1 MAWIATM
8 TREHQTQS
16 IAKNQ
21 SALAE
26 SVLAI
31 ARGLV
36 REINARQSIPVTL
49 DSRLERDL
57 GLGSLARME
66 LLARVER
73 QLGVG
78 ISEQAFTA
86 AETLRDVVRT
96 VHRQAPSKIK
106 TSGSVLPEAPTPSAD
121 PIPDKAKTLQA
132 ILTWHVQ
139 HHPERSHIYLYEE
152 TDGPIVL
159 SYANLYQGAQT
170 VAGGLQAKAFQPGH
184 TAAIMLPTGRDYL
197 YSFFGILLAGGI
209 PVPIYP
215 PIRLSQIE
223 DHLKRH
229 AGILDNSGC
238 ELLITLGE
246 AKPFAQLLRSRVS
259 SLRHIADVQEL
270 TTTSQRFTPITTRT
284 EDIAF
289 LQYTSG
295 STGTPKGVVL
305 SHHNLIANIRAMG
318 AMIQADSRDVFVS
331 WLPLYHDM
339 GLIGAWLGSLYYAFP
354 LVLMSPLHF
363 LARPERWLW
372 ALHHHAG
379 TLSAAPNFAYEL
391 CLNRIEESVI
401 EGLDL
406 SRWRLAFNGAEPVS
420 PQTLRNFS
428 NRFTP
433 YGLRQ
438 EALAPVYGLAESAVG
453 LTFPPLGR
461 GPLIDRIQK
470 DAFQD
475 KGLAVPAAETDKAF
489 LEFVACGQPL
499 TGHEVRVVGPGDREL
514 PERQQGRL
522 QFKGPSATSG
532 YFRNAQETEKL
543 FVGEWLDSGDLAY
556 MDQGDIYLTSRV
568 KDIIIRAGRNILP
581 YTVEE
586 AVGDIPGIRKGC
598 VAVIGSRDDETATE
612 RLVVL
617 AESRETDPQEREKL
631 HRQVLSVVTEHLDN
645 PPDRVLLL
653 PPHTVLKTSSGK
665 IRRSA
670 MRRLF
675 EQGRIGRRHRLW
687 WQFTRIALSS
697 VYPLLKNGGSRL
709 KETLYAG
716 YAWTLLIILALPLWC
731 SVAIL
736 PRQTWRWAVVRL
748 SARLLVLLSGNT
760 LNVRGLENLSREERR
775 VIVVNHASYLDAF
788 LLTAALPIRPIYV
801 AKIELLQHFIS
812 RVFLKRLGAMFVER
826 YDAHKGVTG
835 ARQLALSARKMNNL
849 LFFPEGTFTRIPGL
863 RPFQLGAFKIAVDA
877 GIPIL
882 PISLR
887 GSRSLLHPDSW
898 FPRRGLV
905 TVTIGKPI
913 QPTGKDWQ
921 AIVALRDAVRHAILL
936 HCGEPDLA
944 TQPPIQ

>member
-1 MAWIATM
+1 MAHEPQPQPIV
-8 TREHQTQS
+8 E
-16 IAKNQ
+16 NQ

-26 SVLAI
+26 SVLAL
-31 ARGLV
+31 AHGLV
-36 REINARQSIPVTL
+36 QEMDARQSIRVTL
-49 DSRLERDL
+49 DSKLENDL

-78 ISEQAFTA
+78 ISEQAFTT
-86 AETLRDVVRT
+86 AETLRDVVRA
-96 VHRQAPSKIK
+96 VHRQVPSRRMP
-106 TSGSVLPEAPTPSAD
+106 SGSVLPIEPTSTAE
-121 PIPDKAKTLQA
+121 PIPDKAQTLQA
-132 ILTWHVQ
+132 ILTWHVE
-139 HHPERSHIYLYEE
+139 HHPERAHIYLYEE
-152 TDGPIVL
+152 MNQPKRL
-159 SYANLYQGAQT
+159 SYADLYQGAQS
-170 VAGGLQAKAFQPGH
+170 VAGGLQARGLLSGR
-184 TAAIMLPTGRDYL
+184 TVAIMLPTGCDYL
-197 YSFFGILLAGGI
+197 YSFFGILLAGSI

-215 PIRLSQIE
+215 PVRLSQIE
-223 DHLKRH
+223 DHLRRH
-229 AGILDNSGC
+229 AGILDNAGC
-238 ELLITLGE
+238 ELLITIRE
-246 AKPFAQLLRSRVS
+246 AKPFAQLLRSRVA

-270 TTTSQRFTPITTRT
+270 RTAGQRPTPLAARA

-295 STGTPKGVVL
+295 STGIPKGVVL
-305 SHHNLIANIRAMG
+305 SHHNLIVNIRTMG
-318 AMIQADSRDVFVS
+318 AMIQADSQDVFVS

-372 ALHHHAG
+372 AVHRHGG

-391 CLNRIEESVI
+391 CLNRIEEGTLK
-401 EGLDL
+401 GLDL
-406 SRWRLAFNGAEPVS
+406 SSWRLAFNGAEPVS
-420 PQTLRNFS
+420 PQTLRNFCH
-428 NRFTP
+428 RFAP
-433 YGLRQ
+433 YGFRP

-475 KGLAVPAAETDKAF
+475 QGLAVPAGETDQAV

-499 TGHEVRVVGPGDREL
+499 AGHEVRIVDPGQREL

-532 YFRNAQETEKL
+532 YFRNAQETKKL
-543 FVGEWLDSGDLAY
+543 FVGDWLDSGDLAY
-556 MDQGDIYLTSRV
+556 QDQGDIYITSRV

-581 YTVEE
+581 YALEE
-586 AVGDIPGIRKGC
+586 AVGNIIGVRKGC
-598 VAVIGSRDDETATE
+598 VAVIGSRDSRTATE

-617 AESRETDPQEREKL
+617 AESRETEPDKREQL
-631 HRQVLSVVTEHLDN
+631 HRLVLAVASEHLDS
-645 PPDRVLLL
+645 PPDRVLLV
-653 PPHTVLKTSSGK
+653 PPRTVLKTSSGK

-670 MRRLF
+670 MRRLY
-675 EQGRIGRRHRLW
+675 EQGRIGRRHRVW
-687 WQFTRIALSS
+687 WQFARIALGS
-697 VYPLLKNGGSRL
+697 VYPLLKNGGRRL

-736 PRQTWRWAVVRL
+736 PRQSWRWTVVRL
-748 SARLLVLLSGNT
+748 AARLLVRLSGIT
-760 LNVRGLENLSREERR
+760 MKVRGLTNLLGGGRR
-775 VIVVNHASYLDAF
+775 VIVVNHASYLDSF
-788 LLTAALPIRPIYV
+788 LLTAALPVQLIYV
-801 AKIELLQHFIS
+801 AKSELLQSFIS
-812 RVFLKRLGAMFVER
+812 RVFLKRLGVMFVER
-826 YDAHKGVTG
+826 DNVQKGVTG
-835 ARQLALSARKMNNL
+835 ARQLARSAYKANNL

-863 RPFQLGAFKIAVDA
+863 RPFHIGAFKIAVDA

-913 QPTGKDWQ
+913 PPAGKDWQ
-921 AIVALRDAVRHAILL
+921 ATVTLRDAARHDILL
-936 HCGEPDLA
+936 HCGEPDLVA
-944 TQPPIQ
+944 QPDVR